1 MWTRRSKRI
10 SLKWYGLNDKKLQ
23 ESLLTASNLDSNKTV
38 EICRVLEV
46 TRSQAHVIQHN
57 SAVNPD
63 YNVDEIRKQ
72 FSNNQKSQKES
83 PDLIKKCK
91 FCSFSHKRGAYPA
104 CGKLCNN
111 CKKENHF
118 AKCCNVKNAITSM
131 FTIIRIIPNLRKIAK
146 VLKMKL
152 YLEAP

>member
-1 MWTRRSKRI
+1 M
-10 SLKWYGLNDKKLQ
+10 NDKKLQ

-104 CGKLCNN
+104 CGKLCNT
-111 CKKENHF
+111 
-118 AKCCNVKNAITSM
+118 VK
-131 FTIIRIIPNLRKIAK
+131 RKIILQNA
-146 VLKMKL
+146 VTSKML
-152 YLEAP
+152 

>member
-1 MWTRRSKRI
+1 M
-10 SLKWYGLNDKKLQ
+10 NDKKLQ
-23 ESLLTASNLDSNKTV
+23 ERLLRASNLDSNKTV

-57 SAVNPD
+57 STVNLD
-63 YNVDEIRKQ
+63 YNVGEIRKQ
-72 FSNNQKSQKES
+72 FSDNQKSQKET

-91 FCSFSHKRGAYPA
+91 FYSFSHKRGAYAA

-131 FTIIRIIPNLRKIAK
+131 LTSIRIIPNLLKIAK